1 MGRFILLGRI
11 ALVLTNKQV
20 ETAIVSNV
28 VDDTTVDVH
37 IFHKNGHVG
46 FRQGLNVTENL
57 TREDQWMWPDLV
69 RPSSDVSSGSSED
82 SGTSESQPTDSS
94 SEGESNG
101 DESLSGNEGQ
111 ENILE

>member
-1 MGRFILLGRI
+1 MGRLISLGRI

-28 VDDTTVDVH
+28 IDDSTVDVH
-37 IFHKNGHVG
+37 VFHKNGHVG
-46 FRQGLNVTENL
+46 FRQGLNSTENL

-69 RPSSDVSSGSSED
+69 RLSSEVSSGAIENSGENEPKSED
-82 SGTSESQPTDSS
+82 SGSEES
-94 SEGESNG
+94 SNG

-111 ENILE
+111 ENILA